1 MVMAKTA
8 AKSGR
13 AWKNERT
20 TGRKY
25 SKSDSKPEP
34 ASGDRSKF
42 WVSGYTRRDG
52 TKVEGY
58 YKTNPAHAGAT
69 GSLTGVSKS
78 KS

>member
-1 MVMAKTA
+1 MAKTA
-8 AKSGR
+8 VKSGR

-25 SKSDSKPEP
+25 SKNDSKPEP
-34 ASGDRSKF
+34 AAGDRSKF

-52 TKVEGY
+52 TKVAGY

-69 GSLTGVSKS
+69 GPLPGVSKS